1 MNMATQKT
9 ATEELAEMEAIA
21 KAAKAETEAAEA
33 KAAEKKAEAE
43 KRAAE
48 AVAKPTKVQGIN
60 GVYYLVNPGGAIHG
74 VDREHARWRLAS
86 PGWRLA
92 TEDEITVY
100 KGQAIQRADR
110 PICTPWSP
118 DPDKQLAELE

>member
-1 MNMATQKT
+1 M
-9 ATEELAEMEAIA
+9 
-21 KAAKAETEAAEA
+21 AAKAKEETQPEETTTPAEA
-33 KAAEKKAEAE
+33 PPKA
-43 KRAAE
+43 
-48 AVAKPTKVQGIN
+48 QGAN

-92 TEDEITVY
+92 TEDEIVTY
-100 KGQAIQRADR
+100 KGQAIQRSDR